1 MVFVLLVY
9 FAKKLTMIVFPQ
21 TYNYKLIIGLLI
33 IALSVLGVFTFQ
45 NQNKLEEYNAYL
57 AQEKSLIQNEL
68 SEMISRFDTL
78 DIENE
83 ELSLQLEA
91 SNLKLEQALDSIKT
105 LEVTANLLTHYK
117 SKVQLLKA
125 EKVRILNLVNNLET
139 QNKTLQTEVTQSKQ
153 QLSSIKVKANT
164 LKETNVKLKKR
175 NETLNQHIVKASQ
188 MQIAMLDAKAV
199 KRVGKNKVVTTDK
212 AKRTNKLLVEF
223 VIPKNDL
230 ITKGKKDIYIQIVN
244 PNNNVVSKKDEAK
257 FGKQSL
263 IYSKKLDVNFN
274 NKDLAVSTFIDADKD
289 EPFKQGV
296 YFVNVFNQD
305 NRLAS
310 TSIFLD

>member
-1 MVFVLLVY
+1 
-9 FAKKLTMIVFPQ
+9 MIVFPQ

-91 SNLKLEQALDSIKT
+91 SKLKLEQALDSIKT

-125 EKVRILNLVNNLET
+125 EKARILNLVNSLET

-188 MQIAMLDAKAV
+188 MQITMLDAKAV

-310 TSIFLD
+310 TSILLD

>member
-1 MVFVLLVY
+1 
-9 FAKKLTMIVFPQ
+9 MIVFPQ
-21 TYNYKLIIGLLI
+21 TYNYKLIIGSLI

-91 SNLKLEQALDSIKT
+91 SKLKLEQALDSIKT

-117 SKVQLLKA
+117 SKVQLLKE
-125 EKVRILNLVNNLET
+125 EKARILNLVNSLET

-175 NETLNQHIVKASQ
+175 NETLNKHIVKASQ
-188 MQIAMLDAKAV
+188 MQITMLDAKAV
-199 KRVGKNKVVTTDK
+199 KRVSKNKVVTTDK

-244 PNNNVVSKKDEAK
+244 PNNNVVSNKDEAK
-257 FGKQSL
+257 FGKQTL

-310 TSIFLD
+310 TSILLD

>member
-1 MVFVLLVY
+1 
-9 FAKKLTMIVFPQ
+9 MIVFPQ
-21 TYNYKLIIGLLI
+21 TYNYKLIIGSLI

-91 SNLKLEQALDSIKT
+91 SKLKLEHALDSIKT

-117 SKVQLLKA
+117 SKVQLLKE
-125 EKVRILNLVNNLET
+125 EKARILNLVNSLET
-139 QNKTLQTEVTQSKQ
+139 KNKTLQTEVTQSKQ

-175 NETLNQHIVKASQ
+175 NETLNKHIVKASQ
-188 MQIAMLDAKAV
+188 MQITMLDAKAV
-199 KRVGKNKVVTTDK
+199 KRVSKNKVVTTDK

-244 PNNNVVSKKDEAK
+244 PNNNVVSNKDEAK

-289 EPFKQGV
+289 EPFKQGL

-310 TSIFLD
+310 TSILLD

>member
-1 MVFVLLVY
+1 
-9 FAKKLTMIVFPQ
+9 MIVFPQ

-91 SNLKLEQALDSIKT
+91 SKLKLEQALDSIKT

-117 SKVQLLKA
+117 SKVQLLKE
-125 EKVRILNLVNNLET
+125 EKARILNLVNSLET

-175 NETLNQHIVKASQ
+175 NETLNKHIVKASQ
-188 MQIAMLDAKAV
+188 MQITMLDAKAV

-310 TSIFLD
+310 TSILLD

>member
-1 MVFVLLVY
+1 
-9 FAKKLTMIVFPQ
+9 MIVFPQ
-21 TYNYKLIIGLLI
+21 TYNYKLIIGSLI
-33 IALSVLGVFTFQ
+33 IALSVLGVLTFQ

-91 SNLKLEQALDSIKT
+91 SKLKLEQALDSIKT
-105 LEVTANLLTHYK
+105 LKVTANLLTHYK
-117 SKVQLLKA
+117 SKVQLLKE
-125 EKVRILNLVNNLET
+125 EKARILNLVNSLET

-175 NETLNQHIVKASQ
+175 NETLNKHIVKASQ
-188 MQIAMLDAKAV
+188 MQITMLDAKAV
-199 KRVGKNKVVTTDK
+199 KRVSKNKVVTTDK

-244 PNNNVVSKKDEAK
+244 PNNNVVSNKDEAK

-263 IYSKKLDVNFN
+263 IYSKKLDVNFK

-310 TSIFLD
+310 TSILLD

>member
-1 MVFVLLVY
+1 MQ
-9 FAKKLTMIVFPQ
+9 KKLTMIVFPQ
-21 TYNYKLIIGLLI
+21 TYNYKLIIGSLI

-91 SNLKLEQALDSIKT
+91 SKLKLEQALDSIKT

-117 SKVQLLKA
+117 AKVQLLKE
-125 EKVRILNLVNNLET
+125 EKARILNLVNSLET

-175 NETLNQHIVKASQ
+175 NETLNKHIVKASQ
-188 MQIAMLDAKAV
+188 MQITMLDAKAV
-199 KRVGKNKVVTTDK
+199 KRVSKNKVVTTDK

-244 PNNNVVSKKDEAK
+244 PNNNVVSNKDEAK

-310 TSIFLD
+310 TSILLD

>member
-1 MVFVLLVY
+1 
-9 FAKKLTMIVFPQ
+9 MIVFPQ

-91 SNLKLEQALDSIKT
+91 SKLKLEQALDSIKT

-117 SKVQLLKA
+117 SKVQLLKE
-125 EKVRILNLVNNLET
+125 EKARILNLVNSLET

-164 LKETNVKLKKR
+164 LKETNVKLKKS
-175 NETLNQHIVKASQ
+175 NETLNKHIVKASQ
-188 MQIAMLDAKAV
+188 MQITMLDAKAV
-199 KRVGKNKVVTTDK
+199 KRVGRNRVVTTDK

-230 ITKGKKDIYIQIVN
+230 VTTGVKDIYIQIVN
-244 PNNNVVSKKDEAK
+244 PNNNIVSNKDEVK
-257 FGKQSL
+257 FGKQTL
-263 IYSKKLDVNFN
+263 IYSKKLDVNFTN
-274 NKDLAVSTFIDADKD
+274 QDVEVSTFIEADED
-289 EPFKQGV
+289 EPFKEGV
-296 YFVNVFNQD
+296 YFVNVFNKE

-310 TSIFLD
+310 TSILLD

>member
-1 MVFVLLVY
+1 
-9 FAKKLTMIVFPQ
+9 MIVFPQ

-91 SNLKLEQALDSIKT
+91 SKLKLEQALDSIKT

-117 SKVQLLKA
+117 SKVQLLKE
-125 EKVRILNLVNNLET
+125 EKARILNLVNSLET

-164 LKETNVKLKKR
+164 LKESNVKLKKS
-175 NETLNQHIVKASQ
+175 NETLNKHIVKASQ
-188 MQIAMLDAKAV
+188 MQITMLDAKAV
-199 KRVGKNKVVTTDK
+199 KRVGRNRVVTTDK

-244 PNNNVVSKKDEAK
+244 PNNNVVSKKD
-257 FGKQSL
+257 
-263 IYSKKLDVNFN
+263 
-274 NKDLAVSTFIDADKD
+274 
-289 EPFKQGV
+289 
-296 YFVNVFNQD
+296 
-305 NRLAS
+305 
-310 TSIFLD
+310 

>member
-1 MVFVLLVY
+1 
-9 FAKKLTMIVFPQ
+9 MIVFPQ

-91 SNLKLEQALDSIKT
+91 SKLKLEQALDSIKT

-117 SKVQLLKA
+117 SKVQLLKE
-125 EKVRILNLVNNLET
+125 EKARILNLVNSLET

-164 LKETNVKLKKR
+164 LKETNVNLKKR
-175 NETLNQHIVKASQ
+175 NETLNQHIIKASQ
-188 MQIAMLDAKAV
+188 MQITMLDAKAV

-244 PNNNVVSKKDEAK
+244 PNNNVVSNKDEAK

-296 YFVNVFNQD
+296 YFVNVFNKE

-310 TSIFLD
+310 TSILLD

>member
-1 MVFVLLVY
+1 
-9 FAKKLTMIVFPQ
+9 MIVFPQ
-21 TYNYKLIIGLLI
+21 TYNYKLIIGSLI

-83 ELSLQLEA
+83 ELSLQLKA
-91 SNLKLEQALDSIKT
+91 SKLKLEQALDSIKK

-117 SKVQLLKA
+117 SKVQLLKE
-125 EKVRILNLVNNLET
+125 EKARILNLVNSLET

-153 QLSSIKVKANT
+153 QLSSIKFKANT

-175 NETLNQHIVKASQ
+175 NETLNKHIVKASQ
-188 MQIAMLDAKAV
+188 MQITMLDAKAV
-199 KRVGKNKVVTTDK
+199 KRVSKNKVVTTDK

-244 PNNNVVSKKDEAK
+244 PNNNVVSNKDEAK

-310 TSIFLD
+310 TSILLD

>member
-1 MVFVLLVY
+1 
-9 FAKKLTMIVFPQ
+9 MIVFPQ

-91 SNLKLEQALDSIKT
+91 SKLKLEQALDSIKT

-125 EKVRILNLVNNLET
+125 EKARILNLVNSLET

-164 LKETNVKLKKR
+164 LKETNVKLKKS
-175 NETLNQHIVKASQ
+175 NEILNKHIVKASQ
-188 MQIAMLDAKAV
+188 MQITMLDAKAV
-199 KRVGKNKVVTTDK
+199 KRVGRNRVVTTDK

-230 ITKGKKDIYIQIVN
+230 ITKGKKDIYLQIVN

-274 NKDLAVSTFIDADKD
+274 NKDIAVSTFIDADKD
-289 EPFKQGV
+289 EPFKEGV
-296 YFVNVFNQD
+296 YFVNVFNKE

-310 TSIFLD
+310 TSILLD

>member
-1 MVFVLLVY
+1 
-9 FAKKLTMIVFPQ
+9 MIVFPQ
-21 TYNYKLIIGLLI
+21 TYNYKLIIGSLI

-91 SNLKLEQALDSIKT
+91 SKLKLEQALDSIKT
-105 LEVTANLLTHYK
+105 LKVTANLLTHYK
-117 SKVQLLKA
+117 SKVQLLKE
-125 EKVRILNLVNNLET
+125 EKARILNLVNSLET

-175 NETLNQHIVKASQ
+175 NETLNKHIVKASQ
-188 MQIAMLDAKAV
+188 MQITMLDAKAV
-199 KRVGKNKVVTTDK
+199 KRVSKNKVVTTDK

-244 PNNNVVSKKDEAK
+244 PNNNVVSNKDEAK
-257 FGKQSL
+257 FGKQTL

-310 TSIFLD
+310 TSILLD

>member
-1 MVFVLLVY
+1 
-9 FAKKLTMIVFPQ
+9 MIVFPQ
-21 TYNYKLIIGLLI
+21 TYNYKLIIGSLI

-91 SNLKLEQALDSIKT
+91 SKLKLEQALDSIKT

-117 SKVQLLKA
+117 SKVQLLKE
-125 EKVRILNLVNNLET
+125 EKARILNLVNSLET

-175 NETLNQHIVKASQ
+175 NETLNKHIVKASQ
-188 MQIAMLDAKAV
+188 MQITMLDAKAV
-199 KRVGKNKVVTTDK
+199 KRVSKNKVVTTDK

-244 PNNNVVSKKDEAK
+244 PNNNVVSNKDEAN

-310 TSIFLD
+310 TSILLD

>member
-1 MVFVLLVY
+1 
-9 FAKKLTMIVFPQ
+9 MIVFPQ
-21 TYNYKLIIGLLI
+21 TYNYKLIIGSLI

-83 ELSLQLEA
+83 ELSLQLVA
-91 SNLKLEQALDSIKT
+91 SKLKLEQALDSIKT

-117 SKVQLLKA
+117 SKVQLLKE
-125 EKVRILNLVNNLET
+125 EKARILNLVNSLET

-175 NETLNQHIVKASQ
+175 NETLNKHIVKASQ
-188 MQIAMLDAKAV
+188 MQITMLDAKAV
-199 KRVGKNKVVTTDK
+199 KRVSKNKVVTTDK

-244 PNNNVVSKKDEAK
+244 PNNNVVSNKDEAK

-310 TSIFLD
+310 TSILLD

>member
-1 MVFVLLVY
+1 
-9 FAKKLTMIVFPQ
+9 MIVFPQ
-21 TYNYKLIIGLLI
+21 TYNYKLIIGSLI
-33 IALSVLGVFTFQ
+33 IALSVLGVLTFQ

-91 SNLKLEQALDSIKT
+91 SKLKLEQALDSIKT

-117 SKVQLLKA
+117 SKVQLLKE
-125 EKVRILNLVNNLET
+125 EKARILNLVNSLET
-139 QNKTLQTEVTQSKQ
+139 KNKTLQTEVTQSKQ

-175 NETLNQHIVKASQ
+175 NETLNKHIVKASQ
-188 MQIAMLDAKAV
+188 MQITMLDAKAV
-199 KRVGKNKVVTTDK
+199 KRVSKNKVVTTDK

-244 PNNNVVSKKDEAK
+244 PNNNVVSNKDEAK

-310 TSIFLD
+310 TSILLD

>member
-1 MVFVLLVY
+1 
-9 FAKKLTMIVFPQ
+9 MIVFPQ

-91 SNLKLEQALDSIKT
+91 SKLKLEQALDSIKT

-117 SKVQLLKA
+117 SKVQLLKE
-125 EKVRILNLVNNLET
+125 EKARILNLVNSLET

-175 NETLNQHIVKASQ
+175 NETLNKHIVKASQ
-188 MQIAMLDAKAV
+188 MQITMLDAKAV

-244 PNNNVVSKKDEAK
+244 PNNNVVSNKDEAK

-296 YFVNVFNQD
+296 YFVNVFNKE

-310 TSIFLD
+310 TSILLD

>member
-1 MVFVLLVY
+1 
-9 FAKKLTMIVFPQ
+9 MIVFPQ
-21 TYNYKLIIGLLI
+21 TYNYKLIIGSLI

-91 SNLKLEQALDSIKT
+91 SKLKLEQALDSIKT
-105 LEVTANLLTHYK
+105 LKVTANLLTHYK
-117 SKVQLLKA
+117 SKVQLLKE
-125 EKVRILNLVNNLET
+125 EKARILNLVNSLET

-175 NETLNQHIVKASQ
+175 NETLNKHIVKASQ
-188 MQIAMLDAKAV
+188 MQITMLDAKAV
-199 KRVGKNKVVTTDK
+199 KRVSKNKVVTTDK

-244 PNNNVVSKKDEAK
+244 PNNNVVSNKDEAK

-310 TSIFLD
+310 TSILLD

>member
-1 MVFVLLVY
+1 
-9 FAKKLTMIVFPQ
+9 MIVFPQ

-91 SNLKLEQALDSIKT
+91 SKLKLEQALDSIKT

-117 SKVQLLKA
+117 SKVQLLKE
-125 EKVRILNLVNNLET
+125 EKARILNLVNSLET

-164 LKETNVKLKKR
+164 LKETNVKLKKS
-175 NETLNQHIVKASQ
+175 NETLNKHIVKASQ

-274 NKDLAVSTFIDADKD
+274 NKDLAVSTFIDADIG

-310 TSIFLD
+310 TSILLD

>member
-1 MVFVLLVY
+1 
-9 FAKKLTMIVFPQ
+9 MIVFPQ
-21 TYNYKLIIGLLI
+21 TYNYKLIIGSLI

-91 SNLKLEQALDSIKT
+91 SKLKLEQALDSIKT

-117 SKVQLLKA
+117 SKVQLLKE
-125 EKVRILNLVNNLET
+125 EKARILNLVNSLET

-164 LKETNVKLKKR
+164 LKETNVKLKKS
-175 NETLNQHIVKASQ
+175 NETLNKHIIKASQ
-188 MQIAMLDAKAV
+188 MQITMLDAKAV
-199 KRVGKNKVVTTDK
+199 KRVSKNKVVTTDK

-230 ITKGKKDIYIQIVN
+230 ITKGKKNIYIQIVN

-310 TSIFLD
+310 TSILLD

>member
-1 MVFVLLVY
+1 
-9 FAKKLTMIVFPQ
+9 MIVFPQ

-91 SNLKLEQALDSIKT
+91 SKLKLEQALDSIKT

-117 SKVQLLKA
+117 SKVQLLKE
-125 EKVRILNLVNNLET
+125 EKARILNLVNSLET

-175 NETLNQHIVKASQ
+175 NETLNKHIVKASQ
-188 MQIAMLDAKAV
+188 MQITMLDAKAV
-199 KRVGKNKVVTTDK
+199 KRVSKNKVVTTDK

-310 TSIFLD
+310 TSILLD

>member
-1 MVFVLLVY
+1 
-9 FAKKLTMIVFPQ
+9 MIVFPQ
-21 TYNYKLIIGLLI
+21 TYNYKLIIGSLI

-91 SNLKLEQALDSIKT
+91 SKLKLEQALDSIKT

-125 EKVRILNLVNNLET
+125 EKARILNLVNSLET

-175 NETLNQHIVKASQ
+175 NETLNKHIVKASQ
-188 MQIAMLDAKAV
+188 MQITMLDAKAV
-199 KRVGKNKVVTTDK
+199 KRVSKNKVVTTDK

-244 PNNNVVSKKDEAK
+244 PNNNVVSNKDEAK

-310 TSIFLD
+310 TSILLD

>member
-1 MVFVLLVY
+1 
-9 FAKKLTMIVFPQ
+9 MIVFPQ
-21 TYNYKLIIGLLI
+21 TYNYKLIIGSLI

-91 SNLKLEQALDSIKT
+91 SKLKLEQALDSIKT

-117 SKVQLLKA
+117 SKVQLLKE
-125 EKVRILNLVNNLET
+125 EKARILNLVNSLET

-164 LKETNVKLKKR
+164 LKESNVKLKKR
-175 NETLNQHIVKASQ
+175 NETLNKHIVKASQ
-188 MQIAMLDAKAV
+188 MQITMLDAKAV
-199 KRVGKNKVVTTDK
+199 KRVSKNKVVTTDK

-296 YFVNVFNQD
+296 YFVNVFNKE

-310 TSIFLD
+310 TSILLD

>member
-1 MVFVLLVY
+1 
-9 FAKKLTMIVFPQ
+9 MIVFPQ

-91 SNLKLEQALDSIKT
+91 SKLKLEQALDSIKT

-117 SKVQLLKA
+117 SKVQLLKE
-125 EKVRILNLVNNLET
+125 EKARILNLVNSLET

-175 NETLNQHIVKASQ
+175 NETLNKHIVKASQ
-188 MQIAMLDAKAV
+188 MQITMLDAKAV
-199 KRVGKNKVVTTDK
+199 KRVSKNKVVTTDK

-244 PNNNVVSKKDEAK
+244 PNNNVVSNKDEAN

-310 TSIFLD
+310 TSILLD

>member
-1 MVFVLLVY
+1 
-9 FAKKLTMIVFPQ
+9 MIVFPQ
-21 TYNYKLIIGLLI
+21 TYNYRLIIGSLI
-33 IALSVLGVFTFQ
+33 LALTVLGVFTVH
-45 NQNKLEEYNAYL
+45 NQNKLEEYNSYL
-57 AQEKSLIQNEL
+57 AQEKKLIQNEL

-91 SNLKLEQALDSIKT
+91 SKLKLEQALDSIKT

-117 SKVQLLKA
+117 SKVQLLKE
-125 EKVRILNLVNNLET
+125 EKARILNLVNSLET

-164 LKETNVKLKKR
+164 LKETNVNLKKR
-175 NETLNQHIVKASQ
+175 NETLNQHIIKASQ
-188 MQIAMLDAKAV
+188 MQITMLDAKAV

-310 TSIFLD
+310 TSILLD

>member
-1 MVFVLLVY
+1 
-9 FAKKLTMIVFPQ
+9 MIVFPQ

-91 SNLKLEQALDSIKT
+91 SKLKLEQALDSIKT

-125 EKVRILNLVNNLET
+125 EKARILNLVNSLEA

-164 LKETNVKLKKR
+164 LKETNVKLKKS
-175 NETLNQHIVKASQ
+175 NETLNKHIVKASQ
-188 MQIAMLDAKAV
+188 MQITMLDAKAV
-199 KRVGKNKVVTTDK
+199 KRVGRNRVVTTDK

-230 ITKGKKDIYIQIVN
+230 VTTGVKDIYIQIVN
-244 PNNNVVSKKDEAK
+244 PNNNVVSNKDEVK
-257 FGKQSL
+257 FGKQTL
-263 IYSKKLDVNFN
+263 IYSKKLDVNFTN
-274 NKDLAVSTFIDADKD
+274 QDVEVSTFIEADED
-289 EPFKQGV
+289 EPFKEGV
-296 YFVNVFNQD
+296 YFVNVFNKE

-310 TSIFLD
+310 TSILLD